1 MSNATEPRLPAQ
13 PTPPADGPHAPGYR
27 SIADGELASTW
38 TLKDYFANLN
48 TVMRLPGKVRRK
60 MDKVERR
67 IEQKTG
73 LKLPDIKV
81 PPAMVAAGFV
91 MALGVFVVRP
101 LILNATSSEAM
112 GLDQTFGVW
121 EAGSGRYAGRMF
133 ELGENSIAFRTSSQ
147 SPDYTWHRVTDVR
160 TRAVTDSTLFT
171 VQYDEDGKEAEFAF
185 WYVPGKKPVI
195 RLKNTPEV
203 NWILTP
209 YEPIARPR
217 V

>member
-13 PTPPADGPHAPGYR
+13 PAKSVEGAPAPGYR

-60 MDKVERR
+60 MDKVEKR

-73 LKLPDIKV
+73 LKLPNIKV
-81 PPAMVAAGFV
+81 PPVVVAAGFV

-101 LILNATSSEAM
+101 LMLSASSNEAVGLNQA
-112 GLDQTFGVW
+112 FGVW
-121 EAGSGRYAGRMF
+121 EAGSGWYAGRMF
-133 ELGENSIAFRTSSQ
+133 ELGENSIAFRTSSD

-160 TRAVTDSTLFT
+160 TREASDSTLFT
-171 VQYDEDGKEAEFAF
+171 VLYDEDGKEAEFAF

-195 RLKNTPEV
+195 RLKNTPDV

-217 V
+217 A

>member
-13 PTPPADGPHAPGYR
+13 PAKSVEGAPAPGYR

-60 MDKVERR
+60 MDKVEKR

-73 LKLPDIKV
+73 LKLPNIKV
-81 PPAMVAAGFV
+81 PPVVVAAGFV

-101 LILNATSSEAM
+101 LMLSASSSEPV
-112 GLDQTFGVW
+112 GLSQAFGVW
-121 EAGSGRYAGRMF
+121 EAGTGRYAGRMF
-133 ELGENSIAFRTSSQ
+133 ELGEHSIAFRTSSQ

-160 TRAVTDSTLFT
+160 TREASDSTLFT
-171 VQYDEDGKEAEFAF
+171 VLYDEDGKEAEFAF

-195 RLKNTPEV
+195 RLKNTPDV

-217 V
+217 A

>member
-13 PTPPADGPHAPGYR
+13 PAKSVEGAPAPGYR

-60 MDKVERR
+60 MDKVEKR

-73 LKLPDIKV
+73 LKLPNIKV
-81 PPAMVAAGFV
+81 PPVVVAAGFV

-101 LILNATSSEAM
+101 LMLSASSSEPV
-112 GLDQTFGVW
+112 GLSQAFGVW

-133 ELGENSIAFRTSSQ
+133 ELGENSIAFRTSSD

-160 TRAVTDSTLFT
+160 TREASDSTLFT
-171 VQYDEDGKEAEFAF
+171 VLYDEDGKEAEFAF

-195 RLKNTPEV
+195 RLKNTPDV

-217 V
+217 A

>member
-13 PTPPADGPHAPGYR
+13 PAPPAAGAHAPGYR
-27 SIADGELASTW
+27 SIADGELATTW

-48 TVMRLPGKVRRK
+48 TVMRLPSRVRHKIDR
-60 MDKVERR
+60 VEKR
-67 IEQKTG
+67 IEQRTG

-81 PPAMVAAGFV
+81 PPVVVAAGFL
-91 MALGVFVVRP
+91 MAIGVFVVRP
-101 LILNATSSEAM
+101 LVLSASGSDAVELSQA
-112 GLDQTFGVW
+112 FGVW

-133 ELGENSIAFRTSSQ
+133 ELGERSIAFRTSSK

-160 TRAVTDSTLFT
+160 TREASDSTLFT
-171 VQYDEDGKEAEFAF
+171 VLYDEDGKEAEFAF
-185 WYVPGKKPVI
+185 WYVPGKQPVI
-195 RLKNTPEV
+195 RLKNTPDV